1 MEGIYMHIPF
11 CRQACRYCD
20 FYFTVSLKYMDR
32 FIDAVVEEISRKGEK
47 EKGKALGSLYLG
59 GGTPSLLSEIHLEK
73 ILKAVY
79 RYNSFLEDS
88 EWTMECNPDDLD
100 SGTLKKLRNFG
111 FNRLSIGVQS
121 FQERDLEL
129 MRRSHGVTQAETSVK
144 EAASA
149 GFDNISIDLIYGI
162 PGQELSR
169 WEENLDKA
177 AALPVTHLSAYHL
190 SFEPGT
196 IFEHWRKQGK
206 LLPVPEDSSM
216 EQYHMLR
223 DRMQREGFDHYE
235 LSNLARDGKLSRHNL
250 LYWSG
255 QAYQGF
261 GPSAHSFNGHQRS
274 WNISSLKDYM
284 EGIRAGR
291 SIEQGEQLTT
301 KEKYH
306 DYLITSLR
314 TKWGADPAYLEEA
327 FGKAVRLHFEKKA
340 RAFIERGILFTG
352 QGKIIIEPEHWLI
365 TDHILRSL
373 FLD

>member
-1 MEGIYMHIPF
+1 MEGIYIHIPF

-20 FYFTVSLKYMDR
+20 FYFTVSLRYMDS
-32 FIDAVVEEISRKGEK
+32 FIDAVVEEIRQKGEK
-47 EKGKALGSLYLG
+47 DKGKTLGSLYLG
-59 GGTPSLLSEIHLEK
+59 GGTPSLLSEVQLGK
-73 ILKAVY
+73 ILKAIY
-79 RYNSFLEDS
+79 PYYNFLEDS

-100 SGTLKKLRNFG
+100 SGTLKKLRNIG

-121 FQERDLEL
+121 FQESDLEL
-129 MRRSHGVTQAETSVK
+129 MRRSHGPGQAEKSVM
-144 EAASA
+144 EAVSA

-177 AALPVTHLSAYHL
+177 AALPITHLSAYHL

-206 LLPVPEDSSM
+206 LMPVPEDSSI

-223 DRMQREGFDHYE
+223 DRMQKEGFDHYE
-235 LSNLARDGKLSRHNL
+235 LSNLARDGRLSRHNL

-255 QAYQGF
+255 QAYLGI

-284 EGIRAGR
+284 EGIHAGR
-291 SIEQGEQLTT
+291 SIEQNEQLTT

-314 TKWGADPAYLEEA
+314 TKWGADPAYLEKA
-327 FGKAVRLHFEKKA
+327 FGEGVRLHFEKKA
-340 RAFIERGILFTG
+340 RIFIERGELFTE
-352 QGKIIIEPEHWLI
+352 QGKIIIEPGHWLI

>member
-1 MEGIYMHIPF
+1 MEGIYIHIPF

-20 FYFTVSLKYMDR
+20 FYFTVSLKYMDS
-32 FIDAVVEEISRKGEK
+32 FIDAVVEEIRRKGE
-47 EKGKALGSLYLG
+47 EAKGKDLGSLYLG
-59 GGTPSLLSEIHLEK
+59 GGTPSLLSEVHLGK
-73 ILKAVY
+73 ILKAIY
-79 RYNSFLEDS
+79 QYNSFLEDS
-88 EWTMECNPDDLD
+88 EWTMECNPDDLN
-100 SGTLKKLRNFG
+100 SRTLKKLRNFG

-121 FQERDLEL
+121 FQEKDLEL
-129 MRRSHGVTQAETSVK
+129 MRRSHGAVQAETSVK
-144 EAASA
+144 DAVWA

-162 PGQELSR
+162 PGQELAR

-177 AALPVTHLSAYHL
+177 AGLPITHLSAYHL

-206 LLPVPEDSSM
+206 LMPVPEDSSI
-216 EQYHMLR
+216 ELYHMLR
-223 DRMQREGFDHYE
+223 DRMQGEGFDHYE
-235 LSNLARDGKLSRHNL
+235 LSNLARDGKFSRHNL

-284 EGIRAGR
+284 EGIQAGR
-291 SIEQGEQLTT
+291 SIEQTESLTT

-314 TKWGADPAYLEEA
+314 TKWGADPVYLEKA
-327 FGKAVRLHFEKKA
+327 FGKAVRLHFENKA
-340 RAFIERGILFTG
+340 RALMERGILFTG
-352 QGKIIIEPEHWLI
+352 QGKIIIEPGHWLI